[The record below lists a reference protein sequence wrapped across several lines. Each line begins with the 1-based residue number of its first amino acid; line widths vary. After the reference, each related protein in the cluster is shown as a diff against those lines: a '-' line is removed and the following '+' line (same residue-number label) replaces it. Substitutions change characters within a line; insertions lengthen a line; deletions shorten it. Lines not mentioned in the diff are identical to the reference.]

1 MPHLAPAI
9 LVFEKRPRWEAE
21 LKRGMT
27 SEMTLVR
34 PCRSAA
40 DLITLCRSMPGSVV
54 VIDIE
59 AGIEAVLKCLERTLL
74 SRLGVLPLVV
84 ATSDARELE
93 WTFRELGALAVV
105 PDTTSGDDL
114 AAMCRRMLAVA

>member
-21 LKRGMT
+21 LKR
-27 SEMTLVR
+27 SLAPEATLVR

-40 DLITLCRSMPGSVV
+40 DLINLGRSMPGSVA
-54 VIDIE
+54 VIDLDV
-59 AGIEAVLKCLERTLL
+59 GIRPALHCLEQALL

-84 ATSDARELE
+84 STPDARQFE
-93 WTFRELGALAVV
+93 WTFRELGALTVL
-105 PDTTSGDDL
+105 PDTIRGDEL
-114 AAMCRRMLAVA
+114 AAMCRRMLAAA